1 MMFCF
6 PQYRANHRGPH
17 LPQYPATVME
27 GFVHQTYNTANIY
40 LQPKHMS
47 DVVLLARPRVAC
59 VYCIWLIWL
68 LQDASV
74 ASTV

>member
-47 DVVLLARPRVAC
+47 DVVLLARPRVAPPRRREIFSER
-59 VYCIWLIWL
+59 VCI
-68 LQDASV
+68 V
-74 ASTV
+74 FG